1 MIARSA
7 PASRF
12 KNGERLVRRLARH
25 EVHALEPVCALLIT
39 VAVADALGA
48 LGWVAVA
55 EVGVPVVRGRH
66 GIAATVTCD
75 ERFDLRGYSRL
86 ARAVVALSHTRAPV
100 SYRCGLAYAAHEG

>member
-7 PASRF
+7 SASRF
-12 KNGERLVRRLARH
+12 KNGECLVWRLARH
-25 EVHALEPVCALLIT
+25 EIHALEPLCALLIT
-39 VAVADALGA
+39 VAVANALGA

-75 ERFDLRGYSRL
+75 ERFHLRGHGRL
-86 ARAVVALSHTRAPV
+86 ARAVVALRHTRAPV
-100 SYRCGLAYAAHEG
+100 SNRCGLAHAAHEW